1 MFSPIWLLLFVDD
14 IMVCF
19 KNWGQAACL
28 VPSLVETL
36 QKIGLHINYEKS
48 CLVVSSQALAS
59 APAPHL
65 LDTLKDFQWTSH
77 TLYLKKPF
85 GHTIDYDA
93 LCTRAIQCA
102 YTAWGQ
108 IKPVLKK
115 FHWSNPQK
123 TLKMLD
129 RYVGASFLWFIPIV
143 FPHKAVQRKIQ
154 ITQTT
159 LLVEALNL
167 YVPSTSAREAHQLL
181 RLRRHIAKQWVRHTS
196 PKGGWSTQSLHR
208 LWSFLGHVCRQDFSA
223 HHAGRVMLQHL
234 ANRHSSGLSRSGP
247 WHTIHSLMTKC
258 WKENDL
264 DHDYLYA
271 AQDRVAWQDLRK
283 TFLDWMGHCTNYA
296 KLELLPSNPWE
307 SKGALLRQQT
317 HWLLTV
323 ICTVTSHDDDGHTIY
338 LAWLDNQEGVSTL
351 KGVVHHDHV
360 AATPLAEVV
369 SEGILQLE
377 SFLLMKYRPFAIQVA
392 LAQPDV
398 WSHLCL
404 HEALCQTHL
413 LRGQFAWYQL
423 FPLDPVDIASPVLQP
438 FIFQ

>member
-1 MFSPIWLLLFVDD
+1 MTSWYASRIG
-14 IMVCF
+14 
-19 KNWGQAACL
+19 GQAACL

-36 QKIGLHINYEKS
+36 EKIGLHINYEKS
-48 CLVVSSQALAS
+48 CLVVSSHALAS

-65 LDTLKDFQWTSH
+65 LDTLKAFQWTSH

-85 GHTIDYDA
+85 GHTIDYDD

-143 FPHKAVQRKIQ
+143 FPHKAVQRKLQ

-181 RLRRHIAKQWVRHTS
+181 RLRRRIVKQWVRHTS

-223 HHAGRVMLQHL
+223 HHPARVMLQHL
-234 ANRHSSGLSRSGP
+234 ANLHSSGLSRSRP
-247 WHTIHSLMTKC
+247 WHTIHSLMTTC

-271 AQDRVAWQDLRK
+271 AQDRVAWQNLRK

-307 SKGALLRQQT
+307 SKGALLPQQT

-323 ICTVTSHDDDGHTIY
+323 ICTVKSH
-338 LAWLDNQEGVSTL
+338 EGVSTL
-351 KGVVHHDHV
+351 KSVVHNDRV